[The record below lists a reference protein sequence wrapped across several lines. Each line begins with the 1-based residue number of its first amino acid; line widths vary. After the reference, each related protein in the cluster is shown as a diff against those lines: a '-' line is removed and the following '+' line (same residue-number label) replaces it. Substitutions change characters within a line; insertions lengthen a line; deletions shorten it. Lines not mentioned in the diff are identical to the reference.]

1 MMNLKLVIFD
11 MDGLMYDTEQIGMDC
26 LINAAQKFGY
36 VIDQEFGLSSIGMNA
51 NDYQKL
57 VKEKFGADYPYDLI
71 SKESRKTR
79 MAYLRKNGMII
90 KPGLCELINYLQKK
104 KLSLL

>member
-36 VIDQEFGLSSIGMNA
+36 VIDQEFGLSSIGMRC
-51 NDYQKL
+51 
-57 VKEKFGADYPYDLI
+57 V
-71 SKESRKTR
+71 
-79 MAYLRKNGMII
+79 
-90 KPGLCELINYLQKK
+90 
-104 KLSLL
+104 